1 MNAQELLNKLVDL
14 KIEGH
19 DLEKIEV
26 NYRQD
31 YNSDVVAIE
40 DLEEDLFDEQTN
52 SILESVVLVSDT
64 TEL

>member
-1 MNAQELLNKLVDL
+1 MNALTLLNKLIDL
-14 KIEGH
+14 QNEGH

>member
-1 MNAQELLNKLVDL
+1 
-14 KIEGH
+14 
-19 DLEKIEV
+19 LEKIEV

>member
-1 MNAQELLNKLVDL
+1 MNALTLLNKLIDL
-14 KIEGH
+14 QNEGH

-26 NYRQD
+26 NYRHD
-31 YNSDVVAIE
+31 YDSDVVAIE